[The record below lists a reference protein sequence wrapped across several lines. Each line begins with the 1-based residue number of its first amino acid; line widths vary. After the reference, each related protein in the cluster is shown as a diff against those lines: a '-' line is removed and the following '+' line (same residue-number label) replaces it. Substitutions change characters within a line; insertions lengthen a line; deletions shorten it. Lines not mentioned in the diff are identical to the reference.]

1 MSFVLFFHRKPKVIF
16 SVILPIFILLFCGY
30 ASVKLNLMTKE
41 QISALGAFVIKIAL
55 PALLLHA
62 LSAKDVSELW
72 YPSFLIVY
80 AAVTILLFSITF
92 YLSRQIFKNKL
103 SHSAILSLGSS
114 MSNTGLIGAAVLTL
128 LMGNQSTLYISLIV
142 ILESMLLIPTVLIL
156 AELGLQ
162 KQSNV
167 LAILKSTFTTLIKTP
182 LFLAVVIGLVFATF
196 QIQIPEQLDQV
207 LALIGQTASPLA
219 LFVIGGGMVG
229 LSVQYITPQSIYL
242 VVSKNI
248 VMPILVFIGL
258 STFTNVSKEMLYAG
272 TLIAALPMPS
282 LFGIL
287 GQIYGL
293 NEKAFTPLM
302 MSTLVGF
309 MVVSGLIMVWW

>member
-1 MSFVLFFHRKPKVIF
+1 MSFALFFHRKPKVIF
-16 SVILPIFILLFCGY
+16 SVILPIFLLLFCGY
-30 ASVKLNLMTKE
+30 TSVKLNLMTKE

-72 YPSFLIVY
+72 YPSFLMVY
-80 AAVTILLFSITF
+80 AAVTTLLFSITF

-156 AELGLQ
+156 AEVGLL
-162 KQSNV
+162 KQSNI
-167 LAILKSTFTTLIKTP
+167 LAILKSTLITLIKTP
-182 LFLAVVIGLVFATF
+182 LFLAVVFGLIFAMF

-229 LSVQYITPQSIYL
+229 LSIRYITPQSIYL

-302 MSTLVGF
+302 MSTIVGF
-309 MVVSGLIMVWW
+309 IVVSGLIMVWW